1 MAEPR
6 AKRARYSAG
15 DVIGMLE
22 DVYDDEVDPESDS
35 DADYSEDEVMCEGSD
50 VEFYDFDKE
59 DVPPQDLDFY
69 SPADLH
75 DEREEM

>member
-1 MAEPR
+1 M
-6 AKRARYSAG
+6 RYELNNLFSTTRLLHA
-15 DVIGMLE
+15 
-22 DVYDDEVDPESDS
+22 DEVDPESDS

-50 VEFYDFDKE
+50 VEFYNFDKE

>member
-6 AKRARYSAG
+6 AKRAKYSAG

-50 VEFYDFDKE
+50 GEFYDFDKE
-59 DVPPQDLDFY
+59 DGPPQDLDFY